1 MAEAEEKVYTFT
13 GDCTSEVSDD
23 TIDVPLTDSEIS
35 QLHDHELDD
44 VIIQFKD
51 IVKKLTTEKKK
62 RTNKLKKVQ
71 VAQQTAQNAVDSDES
86 EKTEEIEVFDSIST
100 SITTKKS
107 TGTRCVATCADMKIA
122 LTKNGHG
129 DDFKSNDK
137 KDALLAKIIK
147 YRLVTE
153 ANAVYAE
160 RKQK

>member
-86 EKTEEIEVFDSIST
+86 EKSEEIEVLDSIST
-100 SITTKKS
+100 TAIKK
-107 TGTRCVATCADMKIA
+107 TGGTRCVATCADMKIA